1 MLWYERVPLPS
12 ISTNA
17 THGTAW
23 TNTISVDDMAA
34 VVAQFRLGAEI
45 PGFRSFFPL
54 PLCHI
59 GCPTRLFAT
68 DMPAMPSSPRSDMET
83 DLTKLSSPRI
93 FLVRMLVFLVLCAL
107 IGIVLYKQ
115 IVVAFFANP
124 GLNALIGAVLL
135 IGIIL
140 SFRQVIRLYPEVRWV
155 NNFRI
160 ADPGLAVDRRP
171 TLLAPMAAILGGE
184 RSGRMSISQQ
194 TMRHLL
200 DSIATRLDEARDI
213 SRYMTGLLVFLGL
226 LGTFWGLIETVGSV
240 GKVIDGLKVGGDAG
254 ALFDTLKEGLAAPL
268 GGMGISFSSSLFG
281 LAGSLILGFLDL
293 QSSQAQNR
301 FYTDLED
308 WLATTVREYSSGD
321 GGAVAVAGGSGNLQH
336 AIERLRVAVEEGAGT
351 RGTTAAMANLAEAIQ
366 GLVAHMRT
374 EQQMIREWADGQG
387 EQNREIKRLLER
399 LARQPEK
406 S

>member
-1 MLWYERVPLPS
+1 M
-12 ISTNA
+12 
-17 THGTAW
+17 
-23 TNTISVDDMAA
+23 
-34 VVAQFRLGAEI
+34 EI
-45 PGFRSFFPL
+45 EL
-54 PLCHI
+54 N
-59 GCPTRLFAT
+59 
-68 DMPAMPSSPRSDMET
+68 
-83 DLTKLSSPRI
+83 KLSSPRI

-107 IGIVLYKQ
+107 VTIVLYRQ
-115 IVVAFFANP
+115 IIQAFFANP
-124 GLNALIGAVLL
+124 GLNALIGLVLL
-135 IGIIL
+135 VGIIL
-140 SFRQVIRLYPEVRWV
+140 SFRQVIRLYPEVSWV
-155 NNFRI
+155 NNFRV
-160 ADPGLAVDRRP
+160 ADPGLAVARHP
-171 TLLAPMAAILGGE
+171 ILLAPMAAILGGE
-184 RSGRMSISQQ
+184 RTGRMTISQQ

-240 GKVIDGLKVGGDAG
+240 GQVIHDLKVGGDAG
-254 ALFDTLKEGLAAPL
+254 ALFDTLKQGLARPL

-308 WLATTVREYSSGD
+308 WLATTVREYGGSDSPSGD
-321 GGAVAVAGGSGNLQH
+321 LQG
-336 AIERLRVAVEEGAGT
+336 AIERLRAAVEEGGGNRST
-351 RGTTAAMANLAEAIQ
+351 SAAMSNLAEAIQ

-406 S
+406 N

>member
-1 MLWYERVPLPS
+1 
-12 ISTNA
+12 
-17 THGTAW
+17 
-23 TNTISVDDMAA
+23 
-34 VVAQFRLGAEI
+34 
-45 PGFRSFFPL
+45 
-54 PLCHI
+54 
-59 GCPTRLFAT
+59 
-68 DMPAMPSSPRSDMET
+68 
-83 DLTKLSSPRI
+83 
-93 FLVRMLVFLVLCAL
+93 MLVFLVLCAL
-107 IGIVLYKQ
+107 IAVVLYKQ
-115 IVVAFFANP
+115 IVTAFFANP
-124 GLNALIGAVLL
+124 GLNALIGLVLL
-135 IGIIL
+135 IGIVL
-140 SFRQVIRLYPEVRWV
+140 SFRQVVRLYPEVAWV

-160 ADPGLAVDRRP
+160 ADPGLAIARHP

-184 RSGRMSISQQ
+184 RSGRITISQQ

-240 GKVIDGLKVGGDAG
+240 GHVIDGLKVGGDAG

-293 QSSQAQNR
+293 QSSQVQNR

-308 WLATTVREYSSGD
+308 WLASTVRNYSGEAGSSGD
-321 GGAVAVAGGSGNLQH
+321 LQGA
-336 AIERLRVAVEEGAGT
+336 IDRLRASLEEGGGGKA
-351 RGTTAAMANLAEAIQ
+351 TTTAMANLAEAIQ
-366 GLVAHMRT
+366 GLVTHMRT

>member
-1 MLWYERVPLPS
+1 
-12 ISTNA
+12 
-17 THGTAW
+17 
-23 TNTISVDDMAA
+23 MA
-34 VVAQFRLGAEI
+34 G
-45 PGFRSFFPL
+45 
-54 PLCHI
+54 
-59 GCPTRLFAT
+59 
-68 DMPAMPSSPRSDMET
+68 PAPRSAMEIE
-83 DLTKLSSPRI
+83 LNKLSSPRI
-93 FLVRMLVFLVLCAL
+93 FLVRMLVFLVACGLVAV
-107 IGIVLYKQ
+107 VLYKQ
-115 IVVAFFANP
+115 IMVAFFANP
-124 GLNALIGAVLL
+124 GLNALIGMVLAT
-135 IGIIL
+135 GIL
-140 SFRQVIRLYPEVRWV
+140 LAFRQVIRLYPEVSWV
-155 NNFRI
+155 NNFRV
-160 ADPGLAVDRRP
+160 ADPGLAIERHP

-184 RSGRMSISQQ
+184 RTGRMSISQQ

-200 DSIATRLDEARDI
+200 NSIATRLDEARDI

-254 ALFDTLKEGLAAPL
+254 VLFDTLKGGLAAPL

-308 WLATTVREYSSGD
+308 WLATTVRHYGGD
-321 GGAVAVAGGSGNLQH
+321 GSAGGDLSAALDK
-336 AIERLRVAVEEGAGT
+336 IRVAMEEGGGA
-351 RGTTAAMANLAEAIQ
+351 RNTTAAMANLAEAIQ

-406 S
+406 N

>member
-1 MLWYERVPLPS
+1 
-12 ISTNA
+12 
-17 THGTAW
+17 
-23 TNTISVDDMAA
+23 
-34 VVAQFRLGAEI
+34 
-45 PGFRSFFPL
+45 
-54 PLCHI
+54 
-59 GCPTRLFAT
+59 
-68 DMPAMPSSPRSDMET
+68 MEVE
-83 DLTKLSSPRI
+83 LNKLSTPRI

-107 IGIVLYKQ
+107 LIVVLYKQ
-115 IVVAFFANP
+115 IIVAFFANP
-124 GLNALIGAVLL
+124 GLNALIGLVLL
-135 IGIIL
+135 IGTIL
-140 SFRQVIRLYPEVRWV
+140 SFRQVIRLYPEVAWV

-160 ADPGLAVDRRP
+160 ADPGIAVERQHP

-184 RSGRMSISQQ
+184 RTGRMTITQQ

-308 WLATTVREYSSGD
+308 WLASTVRGYSGE
-321 GGAVAVAGGSGNLQH
+321 AAAGGELQT
-336 AIERLRVAVEEGAGT
+336 AIERLRATMEEGGT
-351 RGTTAAMANLAEAIQ
+351 SRGTTAAMANLAEAIQ
-366 GLVAHMRT
+366 GLVAHMRS

-387 EQNREIKRLLER
+387 EQSREIKKLLER
-399 LARQPEK
+399 IARQPENN
-406 S
+406 

>member
-1 MLWYERVPLPS
+1 
-12 ISTNA
+12 
-17 THGTAW
+17 
-23 TNTISVDDMAA
+23 
-34 VVAQFRLGAEI
+34 
-45 PGFRSFFPL
+45 
-54 PLCHI
+54 
-59 GCPTRLFAT
+59 
-68 DMPAMPSSPRSDMET
+68 MPAGPATRSAMEIE
-83 DLTKLSSPRI
+83 LNKLATPRI
-93 FLVRMLVFLVLCAL
+93 FLVRVLVFLVACGLVAV
-107 IGIVLYKQ
+107 VLNKQ
-115 IVVAFFANP
+115 IVLAFFANP
-124 GLNALIGAVLL
+124 GLNALIGVVAL
-135 IGIIL
+135 IGILL
-140 SFRQVIRLYPEVRWV
+140 SFRQVIRLYPEVSWV
-155 NNFRI
+155 NNFRV
-160 ADPGLAVDRRP
+160 ADPGLALDRHP

-184 RSGRMSISQQ
+184 RSGRMSITQQ

-308 WLATTVREYSSGD
+308 WLATTVREYTRD
-321 GGAVAVAGGSGNLQH
+321 GSGGGDLSG
-336 AIERLRVAVEEGAGT
+336 AIERLRTAVEDGSGRNSAV
-351 RGTTAAMANLAEAIQ
+351 AMANLAEAIQ

-387 EQNREIKRLLER
+387 EQNREIKRLLEQ
-399 LARQPEK
+399 LVRQPEPPARPIERRRQTERTEK